1 MRSILPILVVLAL
14 AGCSATHNVERTPF
28 TGVVLNPEGNAYVA
42 TPEDGRYGEIVYYQS
57 GYLTA
62 VAVSR
67 AFTPHFKRTV
77 RGSLATDRRSAQNA
91 AKAGGYTYLILPEI
105 LHWEDRATEWS
116 GLPDRIEVRIS
127 IIDVTSGDLLDV
139 AHIDAQ
145 SKWATL
151 GGDRPEHLLNE
162 PVFDYANSLFR

>member
-1 MRSILPILVVLAL
+1 MRSIWPWFIAFALV
-14 AGCSATHNVERTPF
+14 GCTATHNINRTDS
-28 TGVVLNPEGNAYVA
+28 PEVGLDPDGTAYIP
-42 TPEDGRYGEIVYYQS
+42 TPENGRFGEIVYHQS

-67 AFTPHFKRTV
+67 AFTPHFKRTT
-77 RGSLATDRRSAQNA
+77 RGSLAADRYSALKA
-91 AKAGGYTYLILPEI
+91 AKAGGYTYLIEPEI

-116 GLPDRIEVRIS
+116 GLLDKIEVKIS
-127 IIDVTSGDLLDV
+127 IVDVASGKLLDV

-162 PVFDYANSLFR
+162 PISEYANSLFP